1 MAIGWFLCPYIR
13 LAEPSRAIR
22 YCAMD
27 DFTSVIRADGG
38 DWREVEVLG
47 NQAVVKVRA
56 LAPTLTTLAGT
67 PGFRRIPLNLLNDSL
82 STLTAGQ
89 RTAIR
94 DELLAAG
101 YTLAEVQAA
110 LPDLSTVTLR
120 DVLRFLA
127 SRRLKPRYDQGTDNI
142 VLDGP
147 VQACGDID
155 ALDASVSL

>member
-1 MAIGWFLCPYIR
+1 MAIGWFLCPYRR

-27 DFTSVIRADGG
+27 EFTTTIRADGG

-47 NQAVVKVRA
+47 NQAIVKVKA
-56 LAPTLTTLAGT
+56 SVLTLATIAGAT
-67 PGFRRIPLNLLNDSL
+67 EFRQIPLQRLDDSL

-110 LPDLSTVTLR
+110 LPDLSTVTLG

-127 SRRLKPRYDQGTDNI
+127 TRRLKPRYDQGTDSI

-147 VQACGDID
+147 VQACTDISTID
-155 ALDASVSL
+155 KSVR

>member
-1 MAIGWFLCPYIR
+1 MAIGWFLCPYR
-13 LAEPSRAIR
+13 RVTDMSRPAR

-27 DFTSVIRADGG
+27 EFTTTIRADGG
-38 DWREVEVLG
+38 DWHEAEVLG
-47 NQAVVKVRA
+47 NQAIVKVKA
-56 LAPTLTTLAGT
+56 SVLTLTTIAGA
-67 PGFRRIPLNLLNDSL
+67 PEFRQIPLQRLDDSL

-127 SRRLKPRYDQGTDNI
+127 TRRLKPRYDQATDSI

-147 VQACGDID
+147 VQACTDISL
-155 ALDASVSL
+155 LDKSVR